1 MNQNELVL
9 SLLKAGKHLTSM
21 DAYSEY
27 GITRLPSR
35 ICDLRQDGNNI
46 GAVRRTMTNRLGHKS
61 TYCEYFLVKIGEN
74 DG

>member
-9 SLLKAGKHLTSM
+9 TLLKEGRHLTSM
-21 DAYSEY
+21 QAYSDY

-46 GAVRRTMTNRLGHKS
+46 GSVRRTVTNRLGHKS
-61 TYCEYFLVKIGEN
+61 TYCEYFLVKIKEN
-74 DG
+74 E